1 MPCLTLQSP
10 EIENSSCMFQS
21 GNHFPQITNKS
32 VSKNHC
38 QVQAPVPASLNG
50 LCQYILIHPTSLC
63 QLHCWLDT
71 DEWHCSVPLQHFI
84 NNTMLWYTAQC
95 QFLLLQWLEWLE
107 TNDFPNK
114 AYRWILDSGSIPN
127 KPVNKVLKHNEYVF
141 MNVNILDT
149 KQIDCLNVP
158 VLR

>member
-1 MPCLTLQSP
+1 
-10 EIENSSCMFQS
+10 
-21 GNHFPQITNKS
+21 
-32 VSKNHC
+32 
-38 QVQAPVPASLNG
+38 
-50 LCQYILIHPTSLC
+50 
-63 QLHCWLDT
+63 
-71 DEWHCSVPLQHFI
+71 
-84 NNTMLWYTAQC
+84 MLWYTAQC

-114 AYRWILDSGSIPN
+114 AYGWILDSGSIPN